1 MDGVATT
8 EEVWTTFKDCL
19 LAAVKKF
26 IPHKTARPKTCQ
38 PWVTPS
44 IRKLIN
50 RRDRTYRKMKKT
62 GSEDLREEVKNLRR
76 TIQRQL
82 RRSYWNYLNTVFTGE
97 DTPDQAGKNKRFWSY
112 IKHQKS
118 SNTGVALLKKDG
130 HLTSDPKAQAELL
143 NEQFQSVFGDGRQ
156 YTAEEF
162 ELKTE
167 MADRGIPT
175 IDDIKISEQ
184 GVRKLMENL
193 SPYKAGG
200 PDGINPQVLR
210 EVAEE
215 LAPALTIIFQ
225 SSPSTGLVPTD
236 WRDAY
241 VTPIFEKGEQ
251 YNPAN
256 YRPISLTGIVCKL
269 MEHIVVSSIMQHFE
283 THCILNDNQHGFRRG
298 RSCLTPK
305 LD

>member
-167 MADRGIPT
+167 MADRGILT
-175 IDDIKISEQ
+175 IDDIKISKQ
-184 GVRKLMENL
+184 GVKKLMENL
-193 SPYKAGG
+193 SPYKAG
-200 PDGINPQVLR
+200 
-210 EVAEE
+210 
-215 LAPALTIIFQ
+215 
-225 SSPSTGLVPTD
+225 S
-236 WRDAY
+236 
-241 VTPIFEKGEQ
+241 
-251 YNPAN
+251 
-256 YRPISLTGIVCKL
+256 
-269 MEHIVVSSIMQHFE
+269 
-283 THCILNDNQHGFRRG
+283 RR
-298 RSCLTPK
+298 T
-305 LD
+305 